1 MKYYS
6 QLTTPVGEVILAGDR
21 ERLSH
26 IHLMAGTGSPRFAIP
41 ADWISAPQFFGE
53 AEKQLHQYFQKKR
66 RVFELPLDLQGTDF
80 QKMVWQALQE
90 IPYGGVVTY
99 SDIARKIGRN
109 KAARA
114 VGLAN
119 ARNPLP
125 IIIPCHRVIGADGS
139 LTGFAY
145 GLQMKET
152 LLQLE
157 KKPGSAAADLGAG
170 IPHRL
175 V

>member
-6 QLTTPVGEVILAGDR
+6 RITTAMGEIILAGDQDH
-21 ERLSH
+21 LSH
-26 IHLMAGTGSPRFAIP
+26 LHLMTGSTPFAIP
-41 ADWISAPQFFGE
+41 SDWIAASRFFDE
-53 AEKQLHQYFQKKR
+53 AEEQLHQYFQKKR
-66 RVFELPLDLQGTDF
+66 RIFELPLKPQGTDF
-80 QKMVWQALQE
+80 QKMVWRALQD
-90 IPYGGVVTY
+90 IPYGGVATY
-99 SDIARKIGRN
+99 SEIARKIGRD

-125 IIIPCHRVIGADGS
+125 IIIPCHRVIGADGG

-157 KKPGSAAADLGAG
+157 TPTGSDGAAQDRSM
-170 IPHRL
+170 PRRL
-175 V
+175 L